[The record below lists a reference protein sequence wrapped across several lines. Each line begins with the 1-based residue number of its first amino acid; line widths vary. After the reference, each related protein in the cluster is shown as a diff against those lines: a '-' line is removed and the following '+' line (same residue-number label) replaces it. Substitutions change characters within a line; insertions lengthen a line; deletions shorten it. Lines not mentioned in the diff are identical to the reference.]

1 MEGKPKQQRRPFLP
15 RGGHRVAFERE
26 LGAERHVEEG
36 LLHRMALEQLRK
48 GFFFRTPLDGINFN
62 GGSEM
67 GKFLQGFTPYKRQDA
82 EKYNKFRWWAGVTFG
97 DVLDRA
103 ADIHPE
109 KEAFVDGKTRLT
121 YGDARERTN
130 KLAIG
135 LMDLGIQPQDRVLVQ
150 LPNWNEFV
158 FAYFALQKIGAI
170 TVLLIDR
177 YRQFEINRLIGLTGA
192 TSWIVASHYKNTDY
206 LPIIRDVLKENRKVK
221 NVVTVRG
228 EGNQKA
234 FRSLERLIE
243 KAKLTEPNLTRLSER
258 RPDPM
263 QVAHMGP
270 TGGTTG
276 APKIVPRTHNSLI
289 NGIEYCSKSWE
300 QSIEDINLL
309 AGPIGHDL
317 TFSKGFIGTVITMGK
332 VIFLDSTDNKDIC
345 ETIEREKVTSIIW
358 VPTLAQRLLQYED
371 LHKYDLSSLRKMH
384 SAGGASH
391 PDLVEEV
398 IERLKM
404 KFYNG
409 YGGTEGMTT
418 ITRPRD
424 DLAVICST
432 VGRPTCPGDT
442 YKVIDKDGKELPVG
456 AEGELVLK
464 GPGVFTGYYNNPE
477 ENKKVFTRDGFFRTG
492 DLARINEKGYI
503 TLTGR
508 IKEMINRG
516 GESISATEIERL
528 LTRHPRVAAVAVIP
542 MPDPLMGERVC
553 AYIQP
558 KAGARLTFEEIISF
572 LKGQKASV
580 LQLPERIEFID
591 EMPYTGVQKTDK
603 RFLQADITKKL
614 KAAGQVR

>member
-1 MEGKPKQQRRPFLP
+1 MVK
-15 RGGHRVAFERE
+15 
-26 LGAERHVEEG
+26 
-36 LLHRMALEQLRK
+36 LLK
-48 GFFFRTPLDGINFN
+48 
-62 GGSEM
+62 
-67 GKFLQGFTPYKRQDA
+67 GFTPYKNKDA
-82 EKYNKFRWWAGVTFG
+82 EKYNKFRWWSGLTFG
-97 DVLDRA
+97 DLLDRA
-103 ADIHPE
+103 ADVHPD
-109 KEAFVDGKTRLT
+109 KEAFVDGKTHLT
-121 YGDARERTN
+121 YEEAREKTD

-135 LMDLGIQPQDRVLVQ
+135 LMDLGIKPLDRVLVQ

-177 YRQFEINRLIGLTGA
+177 YRQFEITRLIGLTGA
-192 TSWIVASHYKNTDY
+192 TSWIVAAQYKNTDY
-206 LPIIRDVLKENRKVK
+206 FPIIRDVLKEHREVK
-221 NVVTVRG
+221 RVITVRG
-228 EGNQKA
+228 EGNQKP
-234 FRSLERLIE
+234 FKSLETLIE
-243 KAKLTEPNLTRLSER
+243 KTKLTDRNLTRLAQR
-258 RPDPM
+258 RPDPG

-289 NGIEYCSKSWE
+289 TGTEYCSKSWE
-300 QSIEDINLL
+300 QSIEDINLI

-317 TFSKGFIGTVITMGK
+317 TFSKGFMGSVITMGK
-332 VIFLDSTDNKDIC
+332 VIFLDSTENKDIC

-371 LHKYDLSSLRKMH
+371 LGKYDLSCLRKMH

-391 PDLVEEV
+391 PGLVKDTVE
-398 IERLKM
+398 ILKV
-404 KFYNG
+404 KFLNG

-424 DLAVICST
+424 PLEVICTT
-432 VGRPTCPGDT
+432 VGRPTCPFDT
-442 YKVIDKDGKELPVG
+442 YKVIDPKGKTLPPG

-477 ENKKVFTRDGFFRTG
+477 ENKKIFTKEGFFRTG
-492 DLARINEKGYI
+492 DLARINDKGYI
-503 TLTGR
+503 TITGR

-528 LTRHPRVAAVAVIP
+528 ITRHPGVAAVAVIP

-558 KAGARLTFEEIISF
+558 KAGAQLTFEAIISF
-572 LKGQKASV
+572 LKEQKASV
-580 LQLPERIEFID
+580 LQLPERIEFVD
-591 EMPYTGVQKTDK
+591 AMPYTGAQKTDK
-603 RFLQADITKKL
+603 RFLQEDIAKKL
-614 KAAGQVR
+614 QAAAQNQ

>member
-1 MEGKPKQQRRPFLP
+1 M
-15 RGGHRVAFERE
+15 
-26 LGAERHVEEG
+26 
-36 LLHRMALEQLRK
+36 
-48 GFFFRTPLDGINFN
+48 
-62 GGSEM
+62 
-67 GKFLQGFTPYKRQDA
+67 KFLEGFTPYKKKDA
-82 EKYNKFRWWAGVTFG
+82 ERYTKFRWWAGLTFG
-97 DVLDRA
+97 DLLDRA

-109 KEAFVDGKTRLT
+109 KEAFVDGKTRMT
-121 YGDARERTN
+121 YGEARERTN

-135 LMDLGIQPQDRVLVQ
+135 LMDLGIRPLDRVLVQ

-158 FAYFALQKIGAI
+158 SAYFAIQKIGAI

-177 YRQFEINRLIGLTGA
+177 YRQFEINRLISLTGA
-192 TSWIVASHYKNTDY
+192 TSWIVASQYKSVNY
-206 LPIIRDVLKENRKVK
+206 GPIIQDVLTEHPEVR
-221 NVVTVRG
+221 NVITVRG
-228 EGNQKA
+228 DGDKKP
-234 FRSLERLIE
+234 FKRLERLME
-243 KAKLTEPNLTRLSER
+243 KAKLTEANLARLAKR
-258 RPDPM
+258 RPDPT

-317 TFSKGFIGTVITMGK
+317 TFSKGFIGTLTTLGK
-332 VIFLDSTDNKDIC
+332 VVFLDSTENKDIC

-371 LHKYDLSSLRKMH
+371 LHKYDLSSLKKMH

-391 PDLVEEV
+391 PDLVKEV
-398 IERLKM
+398 TEKLKM
-404 KFYNG
+404 KFFNG

-424 DLAVICST
+424 PLEVICST
-432 VGRPTCPGDT
+432 VGRPTCPFDT
-442 YKVIDKDGKELPVG
+442 YKVIDSKGKALPLG
-456 AEGELVLK
+456 SEGELVLK

-528 LTRHPRVAAVAVIP
+528 ITRHPDVAAVAVIP

-553 AYIQP
+553 AYVQP
-558 KAGARLTFEEIISF
+558 KSGARLTFEAVISF
-572 LKGQKASV
+572 LKSQKASV

-591 EMPYTGVQKTDK
+591 AMPYTGVQKTDK
-603 RFLQADITKKL
+603 RFLQEDISKKL
-614 KAAGQVR
+614 KAAGQAT

>member
-1 MEGKPKQQRRPFLP
+1 MLK
-15 RGGHRVAFERE
+15 V
-26 LGAERHVEEG
+26 
-36 LLHRMALEQLRK
+36 
-48 GFFFRTPLDGINFN
+48 LD
-62 GGSEM
+62 
-67 GKFLQGFTPYKRQDA
+67 GFTPYKKKDA
-82 EKYNKFRWWAGVTFG
+82 EKYNKFRWWAGLTFG
-97 DVLDRA
+97 DLLDRA

-109 KEAFVDGKTRLT
+109 KEAFMDGKTRLT
-121 YGDARERTN
+121 YGKAREKTN

-135 LMDLGIQPQDRVLVQ
+135 LMDLGIQPLERVLVQ

-158 FAYFALQKIGAI
+158 LAYFALQKIGAI

-177 YRQFEINRLIGLTGA
+177 YRQFEITRLISLTGA
-192 TSWIVASHYKNTDY
+192 TSWIVASQYKNIDY
-206 LPIIRDVLKENRKVK
+206 APIIHDVVKEHPQVK
-221 NVVTVRG
+221 NVITVRG
-228 EGNQKA
+228 EGDPKP
-234 FRSLERLIE
+234 FFSFERLIE
-243 KAKLTEPNLTRLSER
+243 KTELTEDNLARLAER

-317 TFSKGFIGTVITMGK
+317 TFTKGFMGSIITLGK
-332 VIFLDSTDNKDIC
+332 VVFLDSTENKDIC
-345 ETIEREKVTSIIW
+345 EAIEREKITSIIW
-358 VPTLAQRLLQYED
+358 VPTLAQRMLQYEE
-371 LHKYDLSSLRKMH
+371 LQKYDLSSLKKMH

-391 PDLVEEV
+391 PNLVKEV
-398 IERLKM
+398 TEKLKM
-404 KFYNG
+404 KFFNG

-418 ITRPRD
+418 ITRARD
-424 DLAVICST
+424 PLEVICTT
-432 VGRPTCPGDT
+432 VGRPTCPFDT
-442 YKVIDKDGKELPVG
+442 YRVIDLKGKSLAAGE
-456 AEGELVLK
+456 EGELVLK

-528 LTRHPRVAAVAVIP
+528 ITRHPDVAAVAVIP

-558 KAGARLTFEEIISF
+558 KAGARLTFEAVISF
-572 LKGQKASV
+572 LKTQKASV

-591 EMPYTGVQKTDK
+591 AMPYTGAQKTDK
-603 RFLQADITKKL
+603 RLLQEDIAKKTE
-614 KAAGQVR
+614 RNSMSC